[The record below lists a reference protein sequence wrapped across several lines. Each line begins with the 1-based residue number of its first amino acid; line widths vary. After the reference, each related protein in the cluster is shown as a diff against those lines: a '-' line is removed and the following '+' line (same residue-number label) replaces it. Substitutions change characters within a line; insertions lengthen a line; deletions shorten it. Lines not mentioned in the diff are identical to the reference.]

1 MKTIAEKEKNKEES
15 SGVREWMEE
24 DDNEIGDM
32 MDLYYKLQEIP
43 QDEETKERGS
53 IMTWQNS

>member
-32 MDLYYKLQEIP
+32 MDLYYKL
-43 QDEETKERGS
+43 
-53 IMTWQNS
+53 

>member
-1 MKTIAEKEKNKEES
+1 
-15 SGVREWMEE
+15 MEE